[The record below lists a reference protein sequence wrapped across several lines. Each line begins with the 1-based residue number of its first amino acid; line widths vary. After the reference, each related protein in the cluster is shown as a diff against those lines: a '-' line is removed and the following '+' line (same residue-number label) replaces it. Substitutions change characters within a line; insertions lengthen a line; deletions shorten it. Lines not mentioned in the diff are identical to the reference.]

1 MGGFCGWSQSLL
13 GNPED
18 VDGVPYADADFDC
31 PLQELM
37 KSMAKLSNGIYM
49 EPKDI
54 HKLCGYFMVQ
64 VCVTA
69 DRLDIAL
76 VWQTSPKNVFNQGHI
91 CDQIVQRLIKLQV
104 MY

>member
-1 MGGFCGWSQSLL
+1 MIPVFTGQY
-13 GNPED
+13 
-18 VDGVPYADADFDC
+18 DGDFDC

-49 EPKDI
+49 EPKDV

-64 VCVTA
+64 VPVTA
-69 DRLDIAL
+69 DRLYIAL

-91 CDQIVQRLIKLQV
+91 CDQIVQRLIKLQAV
-104 MY
+104 S

>member
-1 MGGFCGWSQSLL
+1 MDDPSLYWAYR
-13 GNPED
+13 GC
-18 VDGVPYADADFDC
+18 GVPYTDADFDC

-64 VCVTA
+64 VCVIA
-69 DRLDIAL
+69 DCFYIAL
-76 VWQTSPKNVFNQGHI
+76 V
-91 CDQIVQRLIKLQV
+91 
-104 MY
+104 